1 MEILFRNKRN
11 TAKLCMKVSC
21 SHLSNLTNYE
31 VDKLQEILSLN
42 EGYRWEPVRT
52 GFAYENN
59 LPLIGA

>member
-21 SHLSNLTNYE
+21 KNLHNLTNYE
-31 VDKLQEILSLN
+31 VDKLHEILSLN